1 MIRIEVV
8 AGIALLFLVTMG
20 LGTCAADRADKKA
33 AALAQESARLKG
45 QAEGWYTLYVE
56 HQAKVDTQ
64 VVVQRQTDV
73 RVERILVE
81 VRGEPV
87 PEGCEEV
94 VEKHR
99 MALDTLEVSRNG
111 WQRTFEEQQAATAR
125 LRGSYAK
132 LDTAHV
138 RLQEAYQRALYPP
151 RRLQIDFPVVSAGLC
166 TTGQP
171 CALVGA
177 TLRYGR

>member
-1 MIRIEVV
+1 MTDRIILALVAMIFLV
-8 AGIALLFLVTMG
+8 AGMA
-20 LGTCAADRADKKA
+20 TCSADRADRKT
-33 AALAQESARLKG
+33 AALVQEAARLKG

-73 RVERILVE
+73 RVEQILVE

-87 PEGCEEV
+87 PEGCEEI

-99 MALDTLEVSRNG
+99 MALDTLEISRNG
-111 WQRTFEEQQAATAR
+111 WERTFAAQQAATAR
-125 LRGSYAK
+125 LRGAYAT